1 MRTRSGKIALILG
14 LASSAAACQT
24 TADGALKTAVL
35 LEPNDQTR
43 TLLEKTI
50 TYIIGPGRITLGPVD
65 LARDSLIPVLPAPPG
80 PYEGN
85 SPAMPRY
92 FELVTDGKKC
102 FLRERGKDELR
113 TLPDTT
119 CRAQ

>member
-14 LASSAAACQT
+14 LVSSAAACQT

-35 LEPNDQTR
+35 LEPNEQTR
-43 TLLEKTI
+43 TLLEKAI
-50 TYIIGPGRITLGPVD
+50 TEIIGPGRITLGPVD

-92 FELVTDGKKC
+92 FEIVTDGKKC

>member
-35 LEPNDQTR
+35 LEPNEQTR
-43 TLLEKTI
+43 TLLEKAI
-50 TYIIGPGRITLGPVD
+50 TEIIGPGRITLGPVD
-65 LARDSLIPVLPAPPG
+65 LARDSLIPVLPAPLG

-92 FELVTDGKKC
+92 FEIVTDGKKC

-113 TLPDTT
+113 ALPDTT

>member
-1 MRTRSGKIALILG
+1 MRIRSGKIGVILS

-24 TADGALKTAVL
+24 TADSALKTAVL
-35 LEPNDQTR
+35 LEPTEQTR
-43 TLLEKTI
+43 TLLEKAI
-50 TYIIGPGRITLGPVD
+50 AGIIGPGRITLGPVD

-113 TLPDTT
+113 ALLGTT
-119 CRAQ
+119 CRAR

>member
-1 MRTRSGKIALILG
+1 MRSRSGKIALILS

-24 TADGALKTAVL
+24 TADTTLKTAVL
-35 LEPNDQTR
+35 LEPNEQTR
-43 TLLEKTI
+43 TLLEKAI
-50 TYIIGPGRITLGPVD
+50 TEIIGPGRVTLGPVD
-65 LARDSLIPVLPAPPG
+65 LARDSLISVLPAPPG

-92 FELVTDGKKC
+92 FELVTDGKSC

-113 TLPDTT
+113 ALPGPT
-119 CRAQ
+119 CRAR

>member
-1 MRTRSGKIALILG
+1 MRTRSGKIALVLS
-14 LASSAAACQT
+14 LAASAGACQSI
-24 TADGALKTAVL
+24 AGATLRAAVL

-43 TLLEKTI
+43 MRLEKAI
-50 TYIIGPGRITLGPVD
+50 AEAIGSGRVTLGPVD
-65 LARDSLIPVLPAPPG
+65 LTRDSLISVLPPPPG

-92 FELVTDGKKC
+92 FELVTDGKEC

-113 TLPDTT
+113 ALPGTT

>member
-1 MRTRSGKIALILG
+1 MRSRSGKIGLILS

-24 TADGALKTAVL
+24 TADTAVRAAVL
-35 LEPNDQTR
+35 LEPNEQTR
-43 TLLEKTI
+43 TLLENAI
-50 TYIIGPGRITLGPVD
+50 AQVIGPGRITLGPVD

-92 FELVTDGKKC
+92 FELVTDGKRC

-113 TLPDTT
+113 ALPGTT
-119 CRAQ
+119 CRAR